1 MDRLEA
7 MRLFVRVAELGSFAA
22 VAQQLGVARSVVT
35 RQVAALERHLG
46 AKLMVRNT
54 RRLALTSAGTAYLEK
69 CRVILNLV
77 DAAETD
83 VAEERA
89 VARGHIRIGLPLSYG
104 LKRLAPLLI
113 EFARSHPEVSLEMDY
128 TDRRVDLVEEGFDL
142 SIRITSRLDPADV
155 MRRLGRAQLVVVASP
170 EYLARHGRPRRPA
183 DLASHECLGYVGDA
197 RRDAWPFM
205 VNGRVAHAPVR
216 CRIRANNGD
225 ALAAAAAQGLGIALQ
240 PDFIAER
247 YLAAGTLET
256 ILDEFPPPPLGVYA
270 LLPGTRYMPYRV
282 RALVEFLS
290 ERLQAA

>member
-1 MDRLEA
+1 

-35 RQVAALERHLG
+35 RPVAALERHLG
-46 AKLMVRNT
+46 AKLMVRST

-155 MRRLGRAQLVVVASP
+155 MRRLGRAKLVVVASP

-197 RRDAWPFM
+197 TRDAWPFT
-205 VNGRVAHAPVR
+205 VNGRVEHASVR

-225 ALAAAAAQGLGIALQ
+225 ALADAAAQGLGIALQ

-270 LLPGTRYMPYRV
+270 LLPSTRYMPYRV
-282 RALVEFLS
+282 RVLVEFLS
-290 ERLQAA
+290 ERLKAA